1 MNIFIAFTLVLAT
14 LPSSAALEYTPDDII
29 NPRLYPN
36 EALTDET
43 AQEMLKYFNVNFL
56 PPMWVFDRE
65 GYLNVQTFILL
76 HEKIE
81 VFYNETKAEFG
92 VALINKVSSGYNSE
106 TFANEVFNNW
116 G

>member
-14 LPSSAALEYTPDDII
+14 LPSSAALEYSPEDVI

-36 EALTDET
+36 EALIYESI
-43 AQEMLKYFNVNFL
+43 QEMLKYFNVNFL

-65 GYLNVQTFILL
+65 GYLSAQTLILL

-81 VFYNETKAEFG
+81 VFYSETKAELG
-92 VALINKVSSGYNSE
+92 VALINV
-106 TFANEVFNNW
+106 
-116 G
+116 